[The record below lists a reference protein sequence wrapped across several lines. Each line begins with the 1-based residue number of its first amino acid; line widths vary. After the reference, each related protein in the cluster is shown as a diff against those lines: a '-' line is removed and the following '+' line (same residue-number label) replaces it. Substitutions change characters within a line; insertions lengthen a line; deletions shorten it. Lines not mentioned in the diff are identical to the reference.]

1 MGYFVGL
8 GMGCVWMLVV
18 VNFHMTDT
26 DIQKFTE
33 RCSKNDG
40 VQQVRIDIYDPVV
53 YCKDGAK
60 FTVKGE

>member
-1 MGYFVGL
+1 MGYFVGVVL
-8 GMGCVWMLVV
+8 GALWMLTM
-18 VNFHMTDT
+18 VNFHITNL

-40 VQQVRIDIYDPVV
+40 TQQVRIDISSPVV

>member
-1 MGYFVGL
+1 MGYFVGFGL
-8 GMGCVWMLVV
+8 GAFWMLVV
-18 VNFHMTDT
+18 ASFHITDK

-40 VQQVRIDIYDPVV
+40 VQQVRIDINDPVV